1 MIGRNPAME
10 RIAASVFP
18 AQEPGARP
26 SAPSEEETM
35 GAISIVGESE
45 A

>member
-18 AQEPGARP
+18 AQEPVTRP
-26 SAPSEEETM
+26 SAPREEETAS
-35 GAISIVGESE
+35 AISIVGESE

>member
-1 MIGRNPAME
+1 ME

-18 AQEPGARP
+18 AQRPVTRP
-26 SAPSEEETM
+26 SAPREEETAS
-35 GAISIVGESE
+35 AISIVGESE

>member
-1 MIGRNPAME
+1 ME

-18 AQEPGARP
+18 ASEPVTRP
-26 SAPSEEETM
+26 SAPGEEETI